1 MDGRDTKRKHCHE
14 AMLPFLV
21 KLNTQSVLFTDIGGL
36 VSDLFLRIV
45 NIIRY
50 RIDWHDG
57 RVFISYAG
65 CQGYGSKDSGDED
78 FDSIH
83 DFITLFDNNL
93 FIINNV

>member
-1 MDGRDTKRKHCHE
+1 M

-21 KLNTQSVLFTDIGGL
+21 KLNAQSVLFTDIGRL
-36 VSDLFLRIV
+36 VGDLFLGIV
-45 NIIRY
+45 NIVRY
-50 RIDWHDG
+50 RIDRHDG

>member
-1 MDGRDTKRKHCHE
+1 
-14 AMLPFLV
+14 V
-21 KLNTQSVLFTDIGGL
+21 KLNAQSVLFTDIGRL
-36 VSDLFLRIV
+36 VSDLFLGIINIV
-45 NIIRY
+45 RY
-50 RIDWHDG
+50 PIDRLDG

-83 DFITLFDNNL
+83 DFIDLFDNNL